1 MKAIN
6 ITYWIFTVLLALGM
20 GLGAI
25 PDVISS
31 PDAVKLVC
39 DHLHYP
45 AYFLPFIGIAKILG
59 AITVLVPGFP
69 RLKEWAYAGFTFD
82 LIGAIYSSIAV
93 GDPPQMWAPIFIGF
107 IILFGSYIFHHKRKV
122 ALAQAKV

>member
-6 ITYWIFTVLLALGM
+6 ITYWILTVLLAVLM

-25 PDVISS
+25 PDIISS

-45 AYFLPFIGIAKILG
+45 AYFLPFIGVAKVLG

-93 GDPPQMWAPIFIGF
+93 GDPAQMWAPILIGF
-107 IILFGSYIFHHKRKV
+107 IILFGSYIFYHKRRT
-122 ALAQAKV
+122 ALAQAKA

>member
-6 ITYWIFTVLLALGM
+6 ITYWILTVLLAVLM

-25 PDVISS
+25 PDIISS

-45 AYFLPFIGIAKILG
+45 AYFLPFIGVAKVLG

-93 GDPPQMWAPIFIGF
+93 GDPAQMWAPIFIGF
-107 IILFGSYIFHHKRKV
+107 IILFGSYIFYHKRRA
-122 ALAQAKV
+122 ALAQA